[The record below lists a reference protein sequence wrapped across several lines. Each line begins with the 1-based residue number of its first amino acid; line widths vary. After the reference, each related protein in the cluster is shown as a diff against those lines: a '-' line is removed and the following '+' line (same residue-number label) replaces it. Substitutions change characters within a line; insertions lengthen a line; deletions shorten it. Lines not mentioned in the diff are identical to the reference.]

1 MATKLGRNE
10 FPAGMT
16 ANDFKCYGP
25 PATKDTEFSG
35 SRIADMG
42 CFQQESTDSNKYYH
56 GAVVQSKKNSNWY
69 VILILG
75 AFGMSIVVYFLT
87 RDIISSISLL
97 VFAILLAVV
106 AARKPRTLQ
115 YHLGDHGLQVEQKFY
130 PYQDFKSFSVINEG
144 AINSIM
150 LLPLKRFA
158 TGVTMY
164 YAPEDEQKILDV
176 LSSELPYEER
186 QQDPVDKFMQRI
198 RF

>member
-1 MATKLGRNE
+1 MLMQDSPVTPPQWQFQPEQPAVQTDQAPEATNVGGVQWTASE
-10 FPAGMT
+10 FLAH
-16 ANDFKCYGP
+16 
-25 PATKDTEFSG
+25 
-35 SRIADMG
+35 
-42 CFQQESTDSNKYYH
+42 Q
-56 GAVVQSKKNSNWY
+56 KNRNWY
-69 VILILG
+69 LILILG
-75 AFGMSIVVYFLT
+75 AFGVSIAVYLLT
-87 RDIISSISLL
+87 GDIISSISLL

-186 QQDPVDKFMQRI
+186 HQDPVDKFMQRI

>member
-1 MATKLGRNE
+1 MQDSPVT
-10 FPAGMT
+10 
-16 ANDFKCYGP
+16 P
-25 PATKDTEFSG
+25 PQWQ
-35 SRIADMG
+35 
-42 CFQQESTDSNKYYH
+42 FQPEQSS
-56 GAVVQSKKNSNWY
+56 VQSDHLPQAANMDGVQWTASEFLAHQKNSNWY
-69 VILILG
+69 LILILG
-75 AFGMSIVVYFLT
+75 AFGLSVVVYLLT

-97 VFAILLAVV
+97 IFAILLAIV
-106 AARKPRTLQ
+106 AARKPRTLR
-115 YHLGDHGLQVEQKFY
+115 YHLGDHGLQVEERFY

-176 LSSELPYEER
+176 LSAELPYEER

>member
-1 MATKLGRNE
+1 MLMQDTQVNPPQWQFQPEATAPQPDQATHAANVGGVQWTASE
-10 FPAGMT
+10 FLAH
-16 ANDFKCYGP
+16 
-25 PATKDTEFSG
+25 
-35 SRIADMG
+35 
-42 CFQQESTDSNKYYH
+42 Q
-56 GAVVQSKKNSNWY
+56 KNGNWY
-69 VILILG
+69 LILILG
-75 AFGMSIVVYFLT
+75 AFGVSVVVYFLT

-97 VFAILLAVV
+97 IFAILLAVV
-106 AARKPRTLQ
+106 AARKPRTLT

-164 YAPEDEQKILDV
+164 YAPDDEQKILDV

-186 QQDPVDKFMQRI
+186 HQDPVDKFMQRI